1 MGEPQRFLCGPLKPQ
16 RPSVGYFFQLV
27 ILLVKH
33 TRVLRSA
40 IVYLCKNLHFGSY
53 SSTGSAIRGTDF
65 IS

>member
-33 TRVLRSA
+33 TRCFVQQSSIFA
-40 IVYLCKNLHFGSY
+40 KILHFGSY